1 MKAKII
7 SFLTSDTSSSLSNF
21 LRMLDNSY
29 SHNVL
34 KSACLST
41 WHCSWLLTVYLFSW
55 NLKMIC
61 KLPYKYKSLVLIS
74 NFIQLEIFFTIRNVC
89 ALTLITGPRL
99 NEAKSENNS
108 LLGHLFFH
116 RLWYIRCFILPSLD
130 IIYGFRLDASES
142 KIWYTHLILPF
153 HTIVEWY
160 QLFPIDTVNDL
171 LKSFHLQRLIKEVT
185 HKNEQQQSRFYW
197 NREHSYRWFASLK
210 WFRKVHIHH
219 TFLINDDKYNFTC
232 SLFWTTRK

>member
-7 SFLTSDTSSSLSNF
+7 SFVTSDTCSSLSHF

-74 NFIQLEIFFTIRNVC
+74 NFFQLEIFFTIRNVC

-99 NEAKSENNS
+99 NETKSENNS

-116 RLWYIRCFILPSLD
+116 RLWYIRCLCGISYSPIFGHYLRLSSWWKWKQDLIHPFDFTFSYNSGMIS
-130 IIYGFRLDASES
+130 IISHRYG
-142 KIWYTHLILPF
+142 
-153 HTIVEWY
+153 
-160 QLFPIDTVNDL
+160 
-171 LKSFHLQRLIKEVT
+171 
-185 HKNEQQQSRFYW
+185 
-197 NREHSYRWFASLK
+197 K
-210 WFRKVHIHH
+210 WFIE
-219 TFLINDDKYNFTC
+219 IIPFTA
-232 SLFWTTRK
+232 SYKGSYT